1 MSLITLIPKEG
12 NVGYQWGQVYEVA
25 CKVMKN
31 LLAIKEVSSPDLPS
45 SVQIELRK
53 SGEENLVYLRH
64 LMMYLVSNEQLK
76 DFENRV
82 TSGKIDEDRL
92 PDCTLSNGRVIFNA

>member
-12 NVGYQWGQVYEVA
+12 NVGYRWEQVYEVA
-25 CKVMKN
+25 CKVMKSI
-31 LLAIKEVSSPDLPS
+31 LAIKEVSSPDLPS
-45 SVQIELRK
+45 SVQMELRK

-64 LMMYLVSNEQLK
+64 LMMHLVSDEQLK
-76 DFENRV
+76 VFENKV
-82 TSGKIDEDRL
+82 TSGEINLDRL